1 MNVRPLAL
9 ALALLLVACSSTRN
23 KEPPPKPFAGTRWQF
38 VLQAP
43 LPGEAP
49 YVLFGEGHL
58 EGFGGCNHF
67 MAGYVE
73 DSVGAGAIAV
83 RRIEMPERHMCDA
96 TAQAAESYLLDALK
110 AASSFA
116 ITGNTLVLSGPGGTL
131 RLHAVSAQDTYR

>member
-1 MNVRPLAL
+1 MNMRHIAL
-9 ALALLLVACSSTRN
+9 ACAVILAGCAN
-23 KEPPPKPFAGTRWQF
+23 PNAKEPPPKPFAGTRWQF
-38 VLQAP
+38 ILQAP

-49 YVLFGEGHL
+49 YVVFGEGHL

-83 RRIEMPERHMCDA
+83 RRIEMPERRMCDA

-110 AASSFA
+110 SASSFA
-116 ITGNTLVLSGPGGTL
+116 ITADMLVMSGPGGTL
-131 RLHAVSAQDTYR
+131 RLHAVSSEDKYR